1 MCRARWTL
9 ALGLLALCGCNRTQE
24 YVDVTRAQEKAVRS
38 VTAVL
43 AEIRDEKDM
52 AAAKEELDDRFA
64 RYEKIARKARELPR
78 PPQPEVGTPLA
89 DAAFSLQKAFKEMR
103 EEIARVQ
110 GLRGGAEFFAQF
122 EGSVP

>member
-1 MCRARWTL
+1 MSRARWTL
-9 ALGLLALCGCNRTQE
+9 ALGLLALAGCNRNQE
-24 YVDVTRAQEKAVRS
+24 YLEVVRGQEKAVRS

-43 AEIRDEKDM
+43 AKIRDEKDM

-64 RYEKIARKARELPR
+64 RYEKIARKARDLPP

-103 EEIARVQ
+103 DEIARVQ
-110 GLRGGAEFFAQF
+110 GLRGGPEFFAQF
-122 EGSVP
+122 GGSIP